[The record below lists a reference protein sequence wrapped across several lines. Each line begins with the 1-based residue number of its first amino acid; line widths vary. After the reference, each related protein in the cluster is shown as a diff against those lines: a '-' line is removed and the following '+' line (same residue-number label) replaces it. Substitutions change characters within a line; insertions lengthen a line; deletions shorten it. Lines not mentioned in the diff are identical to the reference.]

1 MEPTTPYDSTSGQQA
16 PPPQGYFDTHYAG
29 SSQFGKVQD
38 MNPRT
43 NTYAIVSLVSA
54 FVISPLAV
62 IFGHLSLKQIKSTGE
77 QGRGMAIAGLVLGY
91 LGILVA
97 VAYIV
102 FFVVV
107 LGMAANEM
115 GVPGGGSVTIE
126 ELGG

>member
-1 MEPTTPYDSTSGQQA
+1 MEPTTPYEGTSGQQA
-16 PPPQGYFDTHYAG
+16 PPPPQGYFDTHYAG
-29 SSQFGKVQD
+29 APQFGKVQD

-62 IFGHLSLKQIKSTGE
+62 IFGHLSLKQIASTGE
-77 QGRGMAIAGLVLGY
+77 QGRGMAVAGLVLGY

-107 LGMAANEM
+107 FGMAANELET
-115 GVPGGGSVTIE
+115 GTTVTFE
-126 ELGG
+126 ELGRQ

>member
-1 MEPTTPYDSTSGQQA
+1 MEPNEPYGSPADQPAYPTP
-16 PPPQGYFDTHYAG
+16 GYASHP
-29 SSQFGKVQD
+29 QFGKVPD
-38 MNPRT
+38 MHYRT

-62 IFGHLSLKQIKSTGE
+62 IFGHLSLKQIASTGE

-97 VAYIV
+97 IAYVV

-115 GVPGGGSVTIE
+115 DTGIEITTKDMGGQ
-126 ELGG
+126 